1 MAKNYFYNLLLT
13 LANLLFP
20 ILSFPY
26 VSRVLGPEGIGKVQF
41 IFSFAQYFAT
51 IASFGIPIYG
61 MKEIACYKDDMQG
74 RSRVFSELLVI
85 YVLTSVCLSVLYL
98 AVIYTFPYFNVNR
111 DMYRAALL
119 LVLLGCSYT
128 DWVYMGMEEF
138 KSIALRSVLF
148 KVIGLLLIFTFIK
161 TTADYRN
168 YLYLMMFSFL
178 GNNILSLFLLK
189 GKVGLTL
196 LGLQLRKH
204 TMPLLF
210 IFGSTIAAS
219 MYADSDTV
227 LLGFLSNSKTVGLYT
242 AAVKLSKIS
251 IPIVTSMGVILMP
264 KIAKYF
270 AEKDMAEIQNTLDQT
285 FRFLVFL
292 GVPIAFGLALLAPEF
307 IALFSGRQFLEAAN
321 SMRVLSVLP
330 LIIGFAHF
338 LLFMILVPAGRN
350 REMFLCVI
358 GGLIISLLLN
368 VLLIPILR
376 QVGSAIA
383 NVCSETVVTLLY
395 FYFIKKNF
403 SFAYQWF
410 LVTQAIISALIFIP
424 LVWMVKQLELPLAY
438 MLIISIT
445 GCALAYITLQFLLF
459 KNNFVFSVV
468 DVVKMKMDK
477 TIEA

>member
-41 IFSFAQYFAT
+41 VFSFAQYFAT

-85 YVLTSVCLSVLYL
+85 YVLISVCLSVLYL
-98 AVIYTFPYFNVNR
+98 TVIYTFPYFNVNR
-111 DMYRAALL
+111 DMYRAAFL

-178 GNNILSLFLLK
+178 GNNVLSLFLLR
-189 GKVGLTL
+189 GKVGLML
-196 LGLQLRKH
+196 SGLQLRKH
-204 TMPLLF
+204 AMPLLF

-270 AEKDMAEIQNTLDQT
+270 AEKDMTEIQITLDQT

-307 IALFSGRQFLEAAN
+307 IALFSGKQFLEAAN

-368 VLLIPILR
+368 VLLIPVLG

-410 LVTQAIISALIFIP
+410 LVAQAIISALIFIP

-459 KNNFVFSVV
+459 KNNFVLSVV
-468 DVVKMKMDK
+468 AIVKMKMDK